1 MNPHVEL
8 NPRVCNGKP
17 IISGTRIPLTVI
29 LDQMIA
35 CGSIDR
41 VLELYPELSRDQVV
55 GALRYCHELID
66 RTEIETQ
73 VA

>member
-1 MNPHVEL
+1 MNPHIQL

-17 IISGTRIPLTVI
+17 VIAGTRIPVTVI

-41 VLELYPELSRDQVV
+41 LLDLYPDLSREQVV
-55 GALRYCHELID
+55 GVLRYCHDLID
-66 RTEIETQ
+66 HTDLGTQ

>member
-1 MNPHVEL
+1 MNPHVQL

-17 IISGTRIPLTVI
+17 VITGTRIPVTVI

-41 VLELYPELSRDQVV
+41 VLEIYPDLSREQVV
-55 GALRYCHELID
+55 GALEFCHQLID
-66 RTEIETQ
+66 RTDVETR

>member
-1 MNPHVEL
+1 MNPHVQL
-8 NPRVCNGKP
+8 NPRICSGKP
-17 IISGTRIPLTVI
+17 VVAGTRIPVTVI

-41 VLELYPELSRDQVV
+41 VLELYPELSREQIV
-55 GALRYCHELID
+55 GALQYCHELID
-66 RTEIETQ
+66 HTDVETQ